1 MSFVSRLESRVPLK
15 ALTRAHRP
23 RTAHTPLHNTRIS
36 PDTFVRDYKGHKDAS
51 RTRAGREAAED
62 ARGSPMPRTD
72 FRLSHTAHRAPPAVS
87 PRDQNRRESRTQAMR
102 QGRTGSRCARRTLLP
117 PQLHLLLLEVS
128 PVLLVDEHQVEEV
141 FDRELVVNVLERGC
155 QVVEPA
161 CVQAHTSVGARG
173 RASRRGWPPSHRRLG
188 CRALTRQGRV
198 GSGWT
203 RPGRARLATVGRR
216 RVECGSRE
224 LGGNA
229 QRATCDRVKAASAK
243 QGWSAC
249 GRAERLQHR
258 P

>member
-1 MSFVSRLESRVPLK
+1 
-15 ALTRAHRP
+15 
-23 RTAHTPLHNTRIS
+23 
-36 PDTFVRDYKGHKDAS
+36 
-51 RTRAGREAAED
+51 
-62 ARGSPMPRTD
+62 MPRTD

-87 PRDQNRRESRTQAMR
+87 QETRTEESRTQAMR

-229 QRATCDRVKAASAK
+229 QRATCDREKAASAK

-249 GRAERLQHR
+249 GRAERWR
-258 P
+258 ARSPSRKVRVGARARARVRVRARARARARVG